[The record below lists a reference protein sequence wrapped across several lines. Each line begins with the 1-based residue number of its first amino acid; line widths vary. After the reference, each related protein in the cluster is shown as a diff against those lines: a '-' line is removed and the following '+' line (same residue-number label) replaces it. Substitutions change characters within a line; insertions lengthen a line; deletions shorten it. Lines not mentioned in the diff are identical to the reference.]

1 MKKLLV
7 AVLALSMFVGC
18 SSTQE
23 APETQDTQETE
34 ETAVGATI
42 EVSSETV
49 EIPMGSLQVDWKKN
63 VCAVV
68 TVTSADGSSID
79 CSKLFF
85 KGAVDTSKAGEIP
98 LTLVITEND
107 VKTEKEITLIV
118 K

>member
-7 AVLALSMFVGC
+7 AVLAFGMLVGC
-18 SSTQE
+18 SS
-23 APETQDTQETE
+23 APK
-34 ETAVGATI
+34 GATI

-49 EIPMGSLQVDWKKN
+49 EIPMGSKQIQWKDN

-68 TVTSADGSSID
+68 TVTSADGSSIE

-85 KGAVDTSKAGEIP
+85 KGAVDTSVAGEIP

>member
-1 MKKLLV
+1 MKKFLV
-7 AVLALSMFVGC
+7 AVATLAMLVGC
-18 SSTQE
+18 SS
-23 APETQDTQETE
+23 APK
-34 ETAVGATI
+34 GATI

-49 EIPMGSLQVDWKKN
+49 EIPMGSLQAEWKEN

-68 TVTSADGSSID
+68 TVTSADGSAIE

-98 LTLVITEND
+98 LTLVITENE